1 MFKKFINVLK
11 QLFNKVLN
19 KVDDPI
25 EKMNIAIIEL
35 KNRYNNLFDSLA
47 NVVST
52 QEVMTKQLNKRKN
65 ENKNLQ
71 KTIETM
77 VQNGEKDDEVLP
89 LISKMKKGEVKVK
102 SLQESVNKLSQTEK
116 TIRTTCKDIS
126 EQIEEYEDN
135 LDLYKTQIE
144 SNGVIKDIYRSLGL
158 KTDENIKEVQKS
170 LEKISTQ
177 QSALS
182 EAYMSIT
189 TENKKT
195 DNLVKDVECM
205 DYLNSLKE
213 KCNKA

>member
-1 MFKKFINVLK
+1 
-11 QLFNKVLN
+11 
-19 KVDDPI
+19 
-25 EKMNIAIIEL
+25 
-35 KNRYNNLFDSLA
+35 
-47 NVVST
+47 
-52 QEVMTKQLNKRKN
+52 MTKQLNKRKT

-89 LISKMKKGEVKVK
+89 LIFKMKRGEVKVK
-102 SLQESVNKLSQTEK
+102 TLQESVNKLSQTEK
-116 TIRTTCKDIS
+116 TIRITCRDIS

-144 SNGVIKDIYRSLGL
+144 SSGVIKDIYRSLGL
-158 KTDENIKEVQKS
+158 KTDENIKEVQRS